1 MTDNRKLPM
10 TPRSPPVG
18 SLPTPAHAFERRSS
32 VPCNGCR
39 VCRQKELVA
48 LFPDRGDVVAD
59 YETTQLTLENGSTLD
74 IVAQKPNGDCVY
86 LGDQGCT
93 IYDRAP
99 AICRAFD
106 CRKYFV
112 SLSRNERRVMERMS
126 NHKFEVFAAARKRL
140 HTLSAA
146 ERRK

>member
-1 MTDNRKLPM
+1 MTDQRCTALYN
-10 TPRSPPVG
+10 PV
-18 SLPTPAHAFERRSS
+18 PTPPSKHEPRSS
-32 VPCNGCR
+32 VPCNGCK
-39 VCRQKELVA
+39 VCCQKELVV
-48 LFPDRGDVVAD
+48 LFPDRGDIAANYELMKVPLAD
-59 YETTQLTLENGSTLD
+59 GSTLD

-86 LGDQGCT
+86 LGDHGCT